1 MRHDAFLYMRMQA
14 ALLSILF
21 PFCWSLCTCYGTTTV
36 LVVVWYVVKQEN
48 YILLSLIKTC
58 TQGKGRKTN
67 TVATTTISYKNQ
79 TLLNIKYNTWMRI
92 LHERYVYSLL
102 ESFFKN
108 NYVKTLQ
115 CLFED
120 YSIWSPLLILIL
132 NSRNCMVER
141 DESTADHSDIHEVPK
156 VPHESSWMKHKSQ
169 IHHLK

>member
-108 NYVKTLQ
+108 NYVKQDSSKTQ
-115 CLFED
+115 W
-120 YSIWSPLLILIL
+120 SILLILIL
-132 NSRNCMVER
+132 NLRNCMVER